1 MKQGVMVLNSAFNNV
16 SVISFY
22 WWRKPE
28 YQEKTTDL
36 PQVTDKLYHMVMNR
50 VRLAMNGIITHNV
63 GGDRHWLHRY
73 CKHIYIVPYDH
84 DKNGTFNE
92 AFNLHRRSMITV
104 NFSNGRFAIH
114 KIIYAHT
121 TNYTSPT
128 FALFY
133 HLKKA
138 TDLWCE
144 KNKGICSTEIFLHN
158 VVYEYF

>member
-1 MKQGVMVLNSAFNNV
+1 MVFNATFNNV
-16 SVISFY
+16 SVISWRSVLLVGETGIPGENHRLATSHWQTLSHGNESSTPRHERNY
-22 WWRKPE
+22 NSQRWWRD
-28 YQEKTTDL
+28 TDCIDI
-36 PQVTDKLYHMVMNR
+36 VNTSTLYHT
-50 VRLAMNGIITHNV
+50 ITTKMAP
-63 GGDRHWLHRY
+63 LM
-73 CKHIYIVPYDH
+73 KHSIYIV
-84 DKNGTFNE
+84 G
-92 AFNLHRRSMITV
+92 SMFTV

>member
-1 MKQGVMVLNSAFNNV
+1 VA
-16 SVISFY
+16 
-22 WWRKPE
+22 
-28 YQEKTTDL
+28 
-36 PQVTDKLYHMVMNR
+36 
-50 VRLAMNGIITHNV
+50 
-63 GGDRHWLHRY
+63 RHWLHRY

-84 DKNGTFNE
+84 DKDGTFNE
-92 AFNLHRRSMITV
+92 AFNLHRRSMFTV

-144 KNKGICSTEIFLHN
+144 KNKGMFHRNISAQCCLWIFLVGLIVSAHPLYN
-158 VVYEYF
+158 FQSIAICYTGTLFNLTEYK